1 MERLRE
7 KAAALGIKLSDHQLE
22 QFETYYE
29 MLVEKNKVM
38 NLTAI
43 TEKNEVIDKHFADS
57 LALIKSGVSLTGQKI
72 LDIGTGAGFPG
83 IPLKIA
89 FPELEIVLLDSLNK
103 RIKFLNEVIEALG
116 LEKITAIH
124 GRAEDFAKQKEYRE
138 QFDYVVSRA
147 VANLTVLSEYCLP
160 YVKEDGYF
168 LPYKSGDIKEEA
180 ANSKKAVKILGGSI
194 EDIISFEIPDT
205 DMARTILKI
214 HKTKATP
221 KRFREKQDCRQ
232 KNRFARSLYFH
243 FFSLSFMIKRKWENY
258 GKKQR

>member
-7 KAAALGIKLSDHQLE
+7 KAAAFGIKLSDYQLE

-160 YVKEDGYF
+160 YVKVGGCF
-168 LPYKSGDIKEEA
+168 IPYKSGEIDEELN
-180 ANSKKAVKILGGSI
+180 NSKKAVQILGGKI
-194 EDIISFEIPDT
+194 EEVVKFQLPDT
-205 DMARTILKI
+205 DIGRSFVKI
-214 HKTKATP
+214 KKNKNTAKKYPRKAGLP
-221 KRFREKQDCRQ
+221 AKEP
-232 KNRFARSLYFH
+232 L
-243 FFSLSFMIKRKWENY
+243 
-258 GKKQR
+258 

>member
-160 YVKEDGYF
+160 YVKVGGCF
-168 LPYKSGDIKEEA
+168 IPYKSGEIDEELN
-180 ANSKKAVKILGGSI
+180 NSKKAVQILGGKI
-194 EDIISFEIPDT
+194 EEVVKFQLPDT
-205 DMARTILKI
+205 DIGRSFVKI
-214 HKTKATP
+214 KKNKNTAKKYPRKAGLP
-221 KRFREKQDCRQ
+221 AKEP
-232 KNRFARSLYFH
+232 L
-243 FFSLSFMIKRKWENY
+243 
-258 GKKQR
+258 